1 MTLRFLLVCE
11 GSSDAALI
19 HHINGLILQSG
30 HSDPQGQP
38 WWRPSPLVEKIRN
51 GLEFSG
57 DCDLLLVHRD
67 ADASQE
73 TGSAGPETR
82 RAEIEEAVKDSGF
95 TGTWVAVVPVRMT
108 ESWLLL
114 DESAIRRVAGK
125 ANGNVSLG
133 LPGQMQVESESDP
146 KGCLARALLAASET
160 SGRRRQKFNRDI
172 PQMKR
177 LLLEELP
184 VGGPLEHIPSW
195 VRFRNHLL
203 AALVPA
209 HPPTGL

>member
-1 MTLRFLLVCE
+1 
-11 GSSDAALI
+11 
-19 HHINGLILQSG
+19 
-30 HSDPQGQP
+30 
-38 WWRPSPLVEKIRN
+38 
-51 GLEFSG
+51 LEYVG

-95 TGTWVAVVPVRMT
+95 TGTWVAIVPVRMT

-125 ANGNVSLG
+125 ANGNVPLG

-160 SGRRRQKFNRDI
+160 SGRRRQKFHRDI

-203 AALVPA
+203 AALAPA